1 MTDNANNAQAF
12 RLRIVL
18 PADTMDLTQG
28 AAREAAKRPDP
39 AGRLLAKR
47 QAAVYNTEKHGEGG
61 GTMLKIAICD
71 DDTGDRERIA
81 EDLRVYAAAHQ
92 EHSIEMT
99 VYSSAFAMLD
109 AFEKAGCPDIALLD
123 ICMPGMLGTEL
134 ARDILR
140 CSENTDILFLTTSSD
155 YAVDAFALHA
165 ADYIQKPYTQEKLS
179 ASLDRVI
186 ALRQERTWLLLPC
199 EGELHRIALED
210 VLYIETDGKRRSFS
224 LASGRKLTAR
234 LTAAQLQDCLA
245 GRRGMIP
252 CGASYVV
259 NLAHVRC
266 FSGTDL
272 IMDGG
277 ERIPVP
283 RRLRAQIKQAYF
295 DFYLEEV
302 RNG

>member
-1 MTDNANNAQAF
+1 MEWFSPRN
-12 RLRIVL
+12 
-18 PADTMDLTQG
+18 
-28 AAREAAKRPDP
+28 
-39 AGRLLAKR
+39 
-47 QAAVYNTEKHGEGG
+47 
-61 GTMLKIAICD
+61 
-71 DDTGDRERIA
+71 
-81 EDLRVYAAAHQ
+81 
-92 EHSIEMT
+92 
-99 VYSSAFAMLD
+99 AFAN
-109 AFEKAGCPDIALLD
+109 AIPAIQ
-123 ICMPGMLGTEL
+123 
-134 ARDILR
+134 
-140 CSENTDILFLTTSSD
+140 
-155 YAVDAFALHA
+155 DAFA
-165 ADYIQKPYTQEKLS
+165 I
-179 ASLDRVI
+179 
-186 ALRQERTWLLLPC
+186 
-199 EGELHRIALED
+199 
-210 VLYIETDGKRRSFS
+210 FS

>member
-1 MTDNANNAQAF
+1 
-12 RLRIVL
+12 
-18 PADTMDLTQG
+18 
-28 AAREAAKRPDP
+28 
-39 AGRLLAKR
+39 
-47 QAAVYNTEKHGEGG
+47 
-61 GTMLKIAICD
+61 MLKIAICD

-109 AFEKAGCPDIALLD
+109 AFEKAGCPDIVLLD

-179 ASLDRVI
+179 ASLV
-186 ALRQERTWLLLPC
+186 PC

-210 VLYIETDGKRRSFS
+210 VLYIEADGKRRIFS

>member
-1 MTDNANNAQAF
+1 M
-12 RLRIVL
+12 
-18 PADTMDLTQG
+18 
-28 AAREAAKRPDP
+28 
-39 AGRLLAKR
+39 
-47 QAAVYNTEKHGEGG
+47 
-61 GTMLKIAICD
+61 
-71 DDTGDRERIA
+71 
-81 EDLRVYAAAHQ
+81 
-92 EHSIEMT
+92 
-99 VYSSAFAMLD
+99 
-109 AFEKAGCPDIALLD
+109 
-123 ICMPGMLGTEL
+123 
-134 ARDILR
+134 
-140 CSENTDILFLTTSSD
+140 
-155 YAVDAFALHA
+155 
-165 ADYIQKPYTQEKLS
+165 
-179 ASLDRVI
+179 I

-199 EGELHRIALED
+199 EGELHRVALED

-259 NLAHVRC
+259 NLARVRC

>member
-1 MTDNANNAQAF
+1 
-12 RLRIVL
+12 
-18 PADTMDLTQG
+18 
-28 AAREAAKRPDP
+28 
-39 AGRLLAKR
+39 
-47 QAAVYNTEKHGEGG
+47 
-61 GTMLKIAICD
+61 MLKIAICD

-92 EHSIEMT
+92 KHSIEMT

-165 ADYIQKPYTQEKLS
+165 ADYIQKPYTQEKLN

-224 LASGRKLTAR
+224 LASKVLPKSRT
-234 LTAAQLQDCLA
+234 
-245 GRRGMIP
+245 
-252 CGASYVV
+252 
-259 NLAHVRC
+259 
-266 FSGTDL
+266 FS
-272 IMDGG
+272 
-277 ERIPVP
+277 
-283 RRLRAQIKQAYF
+283 F
-295 DFYLEEV
+295 DP
-302 RNG
+302 

>member
-1 MTDNANNAQAF
+1 
-12 RLRIVL
+12 
-18 PADTMDLTQG
+18 
-28 AAREAAKRPDP
+28 
-39 AGRLLAKR
+39 
-47 QAAVYNTEKHGEGG
+47 
-61 GTMLKIAICD
+61 MLKIAICD

-165 ADYIQKPYTQEKLS
+165 ADYIQKPYTQEKLN

-199 EGELHRIALED
+199 EGELHRVALED

-295 DFYLEEV
+295 DFYLEEA

>member
-1 MTDNANNAQAF
+1 
-12 RLRIVL
+12 
-18 PADTMDLTQG
+18 
-28 AAREAAKRPDP
+28 
-39 AGRLLAKR
+39 
-47 QAAVYNTEKHGEGG
+47 
-61 GTMLKIAICD
+61 MLKIAICD
-71 DDTGDRERIA
+71 DDARDRERIA

-92 EHSIEMT
+92 EHGIETT

-109 AFEKAGCPDIALLD
+109 AFEKSGCPDIALLD

-134 ARDILR
+134 
-140 CSENTDILFLTTSSD
+140 
-155 YAVDAFALHA
+155 AFALHA

-186 ALRQERTWLLLPC
+186 SLRQERTWLLLPC

-224 LASGRKLTAR
+224 LVSGRKLTAR
-234 LTAAQLQDCLA
+234 LTAAQLQGCLA

-272 IMDGG
+272 VTDGG

>member
-1 MTDNANNAQAF
+1 
-12 RLRIVL
+12 
-18 PADTMDLTQG
+18 
-28 AAREAAKRPDP
+28 
-39 AGRLLAKR
+39 
-47 QAAVYNTEKHGEGG
+47 
-61 GTMLKIAICD
+61 MLKIAICD

-210 VLYIETDGKRRSFS
+210 VLYIEADGKRRSFS
-224 LASGRKLTAR
+224 RPP
-234 LTAAQLQDCLA
+234 A
-245 GRRGMIP
+245 G
-252 CGASYVV
+252 S
-259 NLAHVRC
+259 
-266 FSGTDL
+266 
-272 IMDGG
+272 
-277 ERIPVP
+277 
-283 RRLRAQIKQAYF
+283 
-295 DFYLEEV
+295 
-302 RNG
+302 

>member
-1 MTDNANNAQAF
+1 
-12 RLRIVL
+12 
-18 PADTMDLTQG
+18 
-28 AAREAAKRPDP
+28 
-39 AGRLLAKR
+39 
-47 QAAVYNTEKHGEGG
+47 
-61 GTMLKIAICD
+61 MLKIAICD
-71 DDTGDRERIA
+71 DDAGDRERVA

-109 AFEKAGCPDIALLD
+109 AFEKAGCPDIVLLD

-210 VLYIETDGKRRSFS
+210 VLYIETDGKRRIFS